1 MIACELKLHFYIKN
15 TNYSILMVILLN
27 ALSNPSQSKQLVK
40 NKLKQDAEIID
51 YFLSSRAKREILL

>member
-1 MIACELKLHFYIKN
+1 LKLHFYIKN

-51 YFLSSRAKREILL
+51 YFLSSRPKREILL

>member
-1 MIACELKLHFYIKN
+1 
-15 TNYSILMVILLN
+15 
-27 ALSNPSQSKQLVK
+27 VK